1 MLAALFLFLFLVA
14 LFVGVVGCIFC
25 YLYGL
30 AKAFQPYL
38 KDRKKWED
46 LKAQL
51 DKAWDEKE
59 KAEKEKG
66 LSNFN
71 C

>member
-14 LFVGVVGCIFC
+14 LFVGVVGCLFS
-25 YLYGL
+25 YLYGV

-38 KDRKKWED
+38 KERQKWED

-51 DKAWDEKE
+51 DKAWEEKE
-59 KAEKEKG
+59 KSEKERG
-66 LSNFN
+66 LSNLN